1 MEIPKIEDQKSLKKN
16 YWKFVKRFFL
26 IIIGIVSLYAFGLW
40 GWIVYDQWDKKTTAQ
55 IEYQKIQIMLD
66 EANRNVAADTYGGKT
81 PQETLQ
87 MYIDAVEKGNFEL
100 ASKYFILPNQKKWKN
115 ELYETKEL
123 NKINNF
129 LNPLKEAIKNSGEY
143 SKDKNTFSFHYP
155 ILISFEIYPKG
166 IWKIMEI

>member
-100 ASKYFILPNQKKWKN
+100 ASKYFILPNQKKELESFEKN
-115 ELYETKEL
+115 KKE
-123 NKINNF
+123 NINF
-129 LNPLKEAIKNSGEY
+129 LLNYLKQTIKSTGY
-143 SKDKNTFSFHYP
+143 FSSDKKIYTFEKP
-155 ILISFEIYPKG
+155 IFIEFEIYPKG